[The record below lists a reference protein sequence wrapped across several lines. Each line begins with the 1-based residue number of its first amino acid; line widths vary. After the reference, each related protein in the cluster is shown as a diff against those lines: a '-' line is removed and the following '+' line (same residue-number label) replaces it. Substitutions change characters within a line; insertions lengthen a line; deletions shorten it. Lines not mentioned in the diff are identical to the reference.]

1 MASTTET
8 EPQAPPTVHNRIG
21 LLALAVFF
29 VLSGALSREI
39 CKKLHLDIRLV
50 SMLMGMLYAYLLSH
64 YDLESG
70 AVEEIAWIVPSISEF
85 VVSSYLITISFSI
98 EFKK

>member
-1 MASTTET
+1 MEPTTD
-8 EPQAPPTVHNRIG
+8 PDPKQPHTVHNRVG

-29 VLSGALSREI
+29 VLSGAISREI
-39 CKKLHLDIRLV
+39 CKKLHLDIRLI
-50 SMLMGMLYAYLLSH
+50 SILMGMLYAYVLSH

-70 AVEEIAWIVPSISEF
+70 AVDEIAWIVPSISEF
-85 VVSSYLITISFSI
+85 LVSSYLITLSFSI